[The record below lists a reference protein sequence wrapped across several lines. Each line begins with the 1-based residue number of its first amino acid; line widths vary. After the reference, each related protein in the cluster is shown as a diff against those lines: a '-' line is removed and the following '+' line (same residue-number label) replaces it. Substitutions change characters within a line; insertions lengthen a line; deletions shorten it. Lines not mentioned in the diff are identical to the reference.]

1 MNFFHDAP
9 SLAIFATMLFIF
21 LLILFFPLFQQILKS
36 SDAKQR
42 ADKALLKEL
51 LEGFGLDL
59 PAELKDPKAK
69 VLKSR

>member
-1 MNFFHDAP
+1 MSFLHNAS
-9 SLAIFATMLFIF
+9 SLATLLTIFFVL
-21 LLILFFPLFQQILKS
+21 LLILFFPLSQQILKS

-59 PAELKDPKAK
+59 PVELKNDKGK